1 MTEQMLKENLQ
12 AVEAQIQEACKKSG
26 RKREDVTLWR

>member
-12 AVEAQIQEACKKSG
+12 AVEAQIQEACKKAEGSG
-26 RKREDVTLWR
+26 RM